1 VGGFVQG
8 VGFRFALV
16 REAESRGVAGWVRNR
31 PDGLVEAVFEGS
43 TEAVDSM
50 VRWCRHGPRG
60 ARVERVQ
67 VSEEEAAGSREFRVL
82 G

>member
-1 VGGFVQG
+1 MGGFVQG